1 MRSLRWVLRAQLLF
15 PLLIFL
21 LLGIVGGYAAGFNL
35 GGIWGG
41 ILGIVIVPLLGVIG
55 GIALIALIGSPLWIV
70 PMLRRT
76 FERFRSTIRQA
87 LGRPCSVSS
96 STKSNKSDRKWE
108 ANGDVDMELA
118 FVVSMFSFF
127 GVAGGWMWGEDYGLQ
142 HGNGLIQSFWIITGG
157 FLGGFIG
164 IIAGLI
170 FMPLIWGL
178 VKVLCLPYRV
188 VSRIIRYVRS
198 KKPHSL

>member
-1 MRSLRWVLRAQLLF
+1 MLSGLSFLLF
-15 PLLIFL
+15 LLFMLI
-21 LLGIVGGYAAGFNL
+21 LGCLGGYTFGFEL

-41 ILGIVIVPLLGVIG
+41 ILGIVIVPLLAVIG

-142 HGNGLIQSFWIITGG
+142 HGNGLIQSFWIITGA
-157 FLGGFIG
+157 FLGGFM
-164 IIAGLI
+164 GLMVGFI
-170 FMPLIWGL
+170 FVLGL
-178 VKVLCLPYRV
+178 WALMKILHFPRWI
-188 VSRIIRYVRS
+188 VSRIIRSVKS
-198 KKPHSL
+198 